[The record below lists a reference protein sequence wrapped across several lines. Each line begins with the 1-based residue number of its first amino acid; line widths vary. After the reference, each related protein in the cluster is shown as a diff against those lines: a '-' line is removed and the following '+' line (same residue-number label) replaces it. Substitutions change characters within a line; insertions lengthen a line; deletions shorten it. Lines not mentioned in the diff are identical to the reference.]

1 PAQAA
6 PRRLEPRGRLG
17 LVATPL
23 RLAPLHQLIQL
34 VASVDVARLE
44 LEHTRELSDRRVIV
58 AGAPFQA
65 RETEADAR
73 ILGKQ
78 LHHLPAENP
87 RLLEE
92 AAIGFAHHPG
102 VHDLGLGLT
111 FLRHRGAPTTLPR
124 CGLARRLRRDSF
136 AGEPLWRRV

>member
-1 PAQAA
+1 VRYRLRPGRGRSRLVPCTPRLSVPGAGLAAVSSREQPAQAA

-78 LHHLPAENP
+78 
-87 RLLEE
+87 
-92 AAIGFAHHPG
+92 
-102 VHDLGLGLT
+102 
-111 FLRHRGAPTTLPR
+111 
-124 CGLARRLRRDSF
+124 
-136 AGEPLWRRV
+136 